1 MDLKTSLPQNAPA
14 DIVYSLPANFTC
26 KGDKMDGH
34 FCVTKEKIY
43 IYNGSEITLE
53 YSIDDFSEFECK
65 QQIGTSMAQ
74 GTLKS
79 GETICFCGFSQDQ
92 FLRYAELMKLLDH
105 CLRTGELMEITDTE
119 EPVCPKCGLPLE
131 GAKECIYCTGKG
143 KTMVKLIKRIAPYK
157 KYFAIAVICTILSEL
172 IWVLAPYLDR
182 VIIDKYVTLSLIHI

>member
-74 GTLKS
+74 GTLK
-79 GETICFCGFSQDQ
+79 
-92 FLRYAELMKLLDH
+92 A
-105 CLRTGELMEITDTE
+105 
-119 EPVCPKCGLPLE
+119 
-131 GAKECIYCTGKG
+131 
-143 KTMVKLIKRIAPYK
+143 VKLSASAVFRRISFSDTP
-157 KYFAIAVICTILSEL
+157 
-172 IWVLAPYLDR
+172 
-182 VIIDKYVTLSLIHI
+182 SL

>member
-1 MDLKTSLPQNAPA
+1 ME
-14 DIVYSLPANFTC
+14 YSLPANFTC

-79 GETICFCGFSQDQ
+79 GETICFCG
-92 FLRYAELMKLLDH
+92 
-105 CLRTGELMEITDTE
+105 
-119 EPVCPKCGLPLE
+119 PKCGLPLE

-143 KTMVKLIKRIAPYK
+143 KTACAQTVVKTFRAYLGAC
-157 KYFAIAVICTILSEL
+157 AIS
-172 IWVLAPYLDR
+172 
-182 VIIDKYVTLSLIHI
+182 

>member
-14 DIVYSLPANFTC
+14 DIVYSLPANFTR

-43 IYNGSEITLE
+43 VYNGSEITLE

-79 GETICFCGFSQDQ
+79 GKSVSVSVKVRDLPDDIPSVNV
-92 FLRYAELMKLLDH
+92 
-105 CLRTGELMEITDTE
+105 TE
-119 EPVCPKCGLPLE
+119 D
-131 GAKECIYCTGKG
+131 A
-143 KTMVKLIKRIAPYK
+143 
-157 KYFAIAVICTILSEL
+157 
-172 IWVLAPYLDR
+172 
-182 VIIDKYVTLSLIHI
+182 

>member
-131 GAKECIYCTGKG
+131 GAKELHWQGQDNG
-143 KTMVKLIKRIAPYK
+143 QAHKTHC
-157 KYFAIAVICTILSEL
+157 AIQAIFC
-172 IWVLAPYLDR
+172 DR
-182 VIIDKYVTLSLIHI
+182 SYMHDTFRTYMGACAIS

>member
-74 GTLKS
+74 GTSL
-79 GETICFCGFSQDQ
+79 
-92 FLRYAELMKLLDH
+92 
-105 CLRTGELMEITDTE
+105 LRTFISD
-119 EPVCPKCGLPLE
+119 
-131 GAKECIYCTGKG
+131 I
-143 KTMVKLIKRIAPYK
+143 
-157 KYFAIAVICTILSEL
+157 FLSFSMALSKSRLYENSPCL
-172 IWVLAPYLDR
+172 SVL
-182 VIIDKYVTLSLIHI
+182 LSSGT

>member
-1 MDLKTSLPQNAPA
+1 MDLKTSLPENAKA
-14 DIVYSLPANFTC
+14 DIIYSLPANFTC

-105 CLRTGELMEITDTE
+105 CLRTGASVSVISISS
-119 EPVCPKCGLPLE
+119 PVRKQWSRSFISS
-131 GAKECIYCTGKG
+131 A
-143 KTMVKLIKRIAPYK
+143 
-157 KYFAIAVICTILSEL
+157 
-172 IWVLAPYLDR
+172 YLR
-182 VIIDKYVTLSLIHI
+182 N

>member
-1 MDLKTSLPQNAPA
+1 MDLKTSLPENAKA
-14 DIVYSLPANFTC
+14 DIIYSLPANFTC

-43 IYNGSEITLE
+43 VYNGSEIVLE

-105 CLRTGELMEITDTE
+105 CLRTG
-119 EPVCPKCGLPLE
+119 
-131 GAKECIYCTGKG
+131 
-143 KTMVKLIKRIAPYK
+143 
-157 KYFAIAVICTILSEL
+157 
-172 IWVLAPYLDR
+172 DR
-182 VIIDKYVTLSLIHI
+182 KSVV

>member
-1 MDLKTSLPQNAPA
+1 MDLKTSLPQKAPA

-105 CLRTGELMEITDTE
+105 CLRTGELGDNRHGRACLPQMRSAAGGRKGMYLLHWQGQDNGQAHKTHCAIQEIFCDRSYMHDTFRAY
-119 EPVCPKCGLPLE
+119 L
-131 GAKECIYCTGKG
+131 GAC
-143 KTMVKLIKRIAPYK
+143 
-157 KYFAIAVICTILSEL
+157 AIS
-172 IWVLAPYLDR
+172 
-182 VIIDKYVTLSLIHI
+182 